1 MKRLFTLMGALAA
14 TFFLFGCAQQAKNF
28 DYGPYKQYQ
37 PKSILV
43 LPPLNNSPDLKG
55 SYGLMSTVTY
65 PLAENGYY
73 VFPVALVD
81 QTFKENGLTA
91 PADMHQAPIAKLH
104 EIFDADAALY
114 ITVEKYGAQFVL
126 TNSVITVSAKATL
139 LDLKSGTTLWTG
151 QATARSD
158 EGQQQQQ
165 GGLLA
170 LLIGGLIQQVA
181 NNLSDTKQV
190 QVASVASARLLS
202 ARPNGLLYG
211 PRSPFFGK
219 DAEQKQ

>member
-1 MKRLFTLMGALAA
+1 MKRFFTLMGALAA
-14 TFFLFGCAQQAKNF
+14 VFLLFGCAQQAKTF

-43 LPPLNNSPDLKG
+43 LPPLNNSPDIKG
-55 SYGLMSTVTY
+55 SYGVMSTVTF

-104 EIFDADAALY
+104 EIFGADAALY
-114 ITVEKYGAQFVL
+114 ITVEKYGAQYVL
-126 TNSVITVSAKATL
+126 TNSVITVTTKATL
-139 LDLKSGTTLWTG
+139 VDLKSGTTLWTG

-158 EGQQQQQ
+158 EGQQQQ

-170 LLIGGLIQQVA
+170 LVIVGLIQQVV
-181 NNLSDTKQV
+181 NNLSDTEQV
-190 QVASVASARLLS
+190 QMASVASARLLS

-219 DAEQKQ
+219 DAEQKK